1 MNAVLSKCKVSTL
14 NQIGLLCG
22 FASATTKQNR
32 VQSIISGLELYKH
45 IEKQYNITDFSV
57 LSVDIGY
64 KNFAYCQNRVD
75 LTSNDPIRIA
85 NWNKLNLDETF
96 GSSYTPLSY
105 SPLHEE
111 KQYQNY
117 IAMKIGCRLSDLSPD
132 ITVVETQRTKSNN
145 NQVTLPTILKNYTLE
160 NLIYNEFYRL
170 NLLALPMTSAQMISF
185 WINRFI
191 CKKSIKL
198 AKNAKQFR
206 NMLVLSWLSSSTLV
220 KFDKLNLSNVTP
232 VTKTLLLSSL
242 NLPTT
247 HNKIDDLVDSLL
259 YNLTIIHQ
267 LKNQRLLIHYLLNGL
282 DLTEFVIN
290 HNQIQLDLIAD
301 LVVKNNLTLLSDFAK
316 YINYS
321 S

>member
-1 MNAVLSKCKVSTL
+1 MNAVLSKCKISTL

-22 FASATTKQNR
+22 FASATNKQNR
-32 VQSIISGLELYKH
+32 IQSIISGLELYKH
-45 IEKQYNITDFSV
+45 IERDFNITDFSV

-75 LTSNDPIRIA
+75 LTTNDPVTVV

-96 GSSYTPLSY
+96 GSSYVPLNY

-111 KQYQNY
+111 KRYQNY
-117 IAMKIGCRLSDLSPD
+117 IATRIACRLTDLCPD

-160 NLIYNEFYRL
+160 NLIYNQFYQSNR
-170 NLLALPMTSAQMISF
+170 LALPMTSAQMISF
-185 WINRFI
+185 WINRFV

-206 NMLVLSWLSSSTLV
+206 NMLVLSWLSSSKLI
-220 KFDKLNLSNVTP
+220 KFDKLNPSITTP

-242 NLPTT
+242 DLPTT

-267 LKNQRLLIHYLLNGL
+267 LKNQRMLLHYLLNGL
-282 DLTEFVIN
+282 DLTEFVIH

-301 LVVKNNLTLLSDFAK
+301 LVVKNNLPLLPDFAN
-316 YINYS
+316 YIS
-321 S
+321 